1 MQHFLRLVFYCLY
14 YVLNGVFNESTFFF
28 VLLSCSVAKAEEVKM
43 PVSNLA
49 KVFGPTIVGYSS
61 ADPDQHA
68 IFTETIIQASV
79 SVKPFFACV
88 FESE

>member
-1 MQHFLRLVFYCLY
+1 
-14 YVLNGVFNESTFFF
+14 
-28 VLLSCSVAKAEEVKM
+28 M

-79 SVKPFFACV
+79 SSRNV
-88 FESE
+88 FQFTLQTQPVGIHVTYYVDILI